1 MGWKSSGQ
9 NIPTHGEVPDY
20 TRKPTATIEEF
31 QRVVPS
37 FCFFLGSTGQAMGQ
51 QAAPNHSEHGVTLC
65 ANTLATARQTGL
77 TRTVFF
83 LCC

>member
-1 MGWKSSGQ
+1 M
-9 NIPTHGEVPDY
+9 
-20 TRKPTATIEEF
+20 ATIEEL
-31 QRVVPS
+31 QWAVPS

-51 QAAPNHSEHGVTLC
+51 QAALNHSEHGVTSC

-83 LCC
+83 SAA